1 MRKFSIISLSFGFV
15 LLTGLANAQEN
26 RMLFSSLASPQQ
38 GGDNNKGQIISTRF
52 DIGQNSPN
60 PFSDFT
66 QIEYS
71 NPVQGFV
78 ELKVVNLI
86 GKELYHRVLEAE
98 AGRNLIR
105 LEGEDFTPGVYI
117 YSLSNGTQTITR
129 RMVISKK

>member
-1 MRKFSIISLSFGFV
+1 MQAL
-15 LLTGLANAQEN
+15 AQEN
-26 RMLFSSLASPQQ
+26 RGMLSSFSTVTTN
-38 GGDNNKGQIISTRF
+38 GDNSRLQVVSLKF
-52 DIGQNSPN
+52 DLVQNSPN

-71 NPVQGFV
+71 TPVQCFV

-86 GKELYHRVLEAE
+86 GKELYHRVFEAE
-98 AGRNLIR
+98 SGKNMIR
-105 LEGEDFTPGVYI
+105 LEGEDFSPGVYI